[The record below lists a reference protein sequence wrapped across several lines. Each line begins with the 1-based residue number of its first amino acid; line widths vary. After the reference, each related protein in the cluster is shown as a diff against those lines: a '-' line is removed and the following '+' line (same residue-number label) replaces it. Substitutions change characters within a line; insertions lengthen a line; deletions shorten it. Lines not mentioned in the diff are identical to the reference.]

1 MTDPDVLDE
10 VLEQINGGAAVLFLG
25 AGSTRN
31 CRKPDGSRGLTGAEL
46 AREILSKLDGKKKP
60 TFEVSLTEAAEFYT
74 TSKASAR
81 GGLDRFIQDRLKN
94 LQPTIGH
101 YIATSFPWR
110 AVITTNYNQVA
121 EDCWGAGVS
130 EGFAANDV
138 LPIRTD
144 DDLMKHA
151 GNTTHTRL
159 YKPHGCISIQRQQQ
173 HRMVL
178 TSLDY
183 FESERIRPKMYN
195 EIKTLGET
203 CTTLFIGYSMAD
215 YTFRNIFYRLYSDL
229 GQWAVRSY
237 SITPVAPE
245 SKYRLMARSLG
256 KSFNTTL
263 VDETFDSFMLRLALR
278 RGWLAPGVKKRVQD
292 AWAELLKEQKTY
304 FQGLGK
310 ADFYRLPTT
319 KP

>member
-1 MTDPDVLDE
+1 
-10 VLEQINGGAAVLFLG
+10 
-25 AGSTRN
+25 
-31 CRKPDGSRGLTGAEL
+31 
-46 AREILSKLDGKKKP
+46 
-60 TFEVSLTEAAEFYT
+60 
-74 TSKASAR
+74 
-81 GGLDRFIQDRLKN
+81 
-94 LQPTIGH
+94 
-101 YIATSFPWR
+101 
-110 AVITTNYNQVA
+110 
-121 EDCWGAGVS
+121 
-130 EGFAANDV
+130 
-138 LPIRTD
+138 
-144 DDLMKHA
+144 MKHA

-195 EIKTLGET
+195 EIRTLGES
-203 CTTLFIGYSMAD
+203 CTTVFIGYSMTD

-245 SKYRLMARSLG
+245 RKYRLMARSLD

-263 VDETFDSFMLRLALR
+263 VDDTFDGFMLRLALR
-278 RGWLAPGVKKRVQD
+278 RGWLAAPMKKRAQD
-292 AWAELLKEQKTY
+292 AWADLLKDQKTY
-304 FQGLGK
+304 FQGLRR
-310 ADFYRLPTT
+310 ADLDRLPAT